1 MRKIKLYIAI
11 SLNGKIAKED
21 GSVDWLESIPNPE
34 KTGHGFDELYHSI
47 DTTIQGYKTYELIL
61 NRGIEIPSADKK
73 NYVLTRNQHLVNTE
87 HVEFIKKGHID
98 FIKQLKKQ
106 EGKDIWL
113 IGGGQI
119 NTLLFNEN
127 LIDEMQV
134 FVMPII
140 ISGGIEL
147 FEPSPNERMFK
158 LVDTKSYS
166 TGAVELKYKIE

>member
-11 SLNGKIAKED
+11 SLNGKIAKTD

-34 KTGHGFDELYHSI
+34 KIDHGFEEIYKSI

-61 NRGIEIPSADKK
+61 NRGIEIPSTDKK
-73 NYVLTRNQHLVNTE
+73 NYVITRKQHLANTK
-87 HVEFIKKGHID
+87 HVEFIKENHVD

-134 FVMPII
+134 FVMPIV
-140 ISGGIEL
+140 ISNGIEL
-147 FEPSPNERMFK
+147 FELMPNERMIK
-158 LVDTKSYS
+158 LIEAKSYS
-166 TGAVELKYKIE
+166 TGVVELKYKIE

>member
-1 MRKIKLYIAI
+1 MRKIKLYIAT
-11 SLNGKIAKED
+11 SLNGKIAKPD
-21 GSVDWLESIPNPE
+21 GSVDWLESIPNLDG
-34 KTGHGFDELYHSI
+34 TDHGYSKFYKSI

-73 NYVLTRNQHLVNTE
+73 NYVITRKQHLANTE
-87 HVEFIKKGHID
+87 HVEFIKENHID
-98 FIKQLKKQ
+98 FIKRLKKQ

-127 LIDEMQV
+127 LIDEMQI
-134 FVMPII
+134 FVMPIVI
-140 ISGGIEL
+140 LDGIEL
-147 FEPSPNERMFK
+147 FELAPNERMFK
-158 LVDTKSYS
+158 LIETKSYS